1 MNFPNFPL
9 YSSLKKDDFKE
20 LTSDEKD
27 KFTDK
32 VKDMGDEEHKTIYAL
47 IRAYHLD
54 HDINIQE
61 LPYSGKTLKSGIK
74 FDFDHLPS
82 KLQYMLF
89 NFSCLSKM

>member
-9 YSSLKKDDFKE
+9 YSSLIKDEFKE
-20 LTSDEKD
+20 LTLEEKD
-27 KFTDK
+27 KFTDSI
-32 VKDMGDEEHKTIYAL
+32 KDMGDEQHKTIYAL

-54 HDINIQE
+54 HDNQIQD

-89 NFSCLSKM
+89 IFSNLK

>member
-9 YSSLKKDDFKE
+9 YSSLKKDEFKE
-20 LTSDEKD
+20 LTSEEKD
-27 KFTDK
+27 KFVDM
-32 VKDMGDEEHKTIYAL
+32 VKDMGDEENKMIYAL

-74 FDFDHLPS
+74 FDFDNLPS

-89 NFSCLSKM
+89 NFSCLSKT

>member
-9 YSSLKKDDFKE
+9 YTSLKKDDFKE
-20 LTSDEKD
+20 LTVEEKD
-27 KFTDK
+27 KFIDTI
-32 VKDMGDEEHKTIYAL
+32 KDMGDEQHKMIYAL

-54 HDINIQE
+54 HDNNIQD

-82 KLQYMLF
+82 KLQCILF
-89 NFSCLSKM
+89 NFSNLK